1 MPARLIPERPR
12 YANDTERIVTE
23 ALVKKLPDEAVVI
36 HGQRFFGQDGD
47 WEADLAV
54 LYPGCG
60 FAAIEIKGGKVWL
73 ENGEWKQRTRDGER
87 IIEPVEQAR
96 SASYLF
102 QRYLNKR
109 PEWTHGRI
117 RKAHFVI
124 LPGVEWGPELESPAL
139 PREICIAGSELS
151 DAAGRIYDVFNGYL
165 PDEPNARPS
174 VEAVNLAADLIGG
187 RPPSG
192 HSVRALRSELDEHV
206 ERLTSD
212 QAKVLRI
219 VRDNSRIEVLG
230 GPGTGKTWLA
240 MEQARRLAAEGQR
253 VALLCY
259 SRGLALWIAREIANW
274 PTELRGRVWPGTFHA
289 LGVRWGAAVR
299 DGDDQH
305 FWEVELPELMLALAD
320 ELPAEHRFDALIVD
334 EAQDFAD
341 SWWPPLLAS
350 LVAPDDS
357 GVYVFGDP
365 AQSVF
370 GREGRP
376 RVALMRVRLDEN
388 VRNTQQIARVVKCLS
403 SEQIDLLG
411 GEGPPVRFVP
421 AESTEVYDEADRVVE
436 GLLEEGWEPRDIVI
450 LTTNHRHPMHRAR
463 TKHDGRDGYWESFW
477 DDEDYFYATVPG
489 FKGLERPAVV
499 LAVDGFRDSDLAREV
514 LYVGLSRA
522 RDLLVVVGDLDVIG
536 EAGGREL
543 RKRLA
548 KASRAGE

>member
-12 YANDTERIVTE
+12 YANDTERTVTE
-23 ALVKKLPDEAVVI
+23 ALVKQLPDEAVVI

-54 LYPGCG
+54 LYPDCG
-60 FAAIEIKGGKVWL
+60 FAAVEIKGGKVWL
-73 ENGEWKQRTRDGER
+73 ENGEWKQRTHDGER

-139 PREICIAGSELS
+139 PRAIAIVGSELS

-165 PDEPNARPS
+165 HDEPNARPS

-187 RPPSG
+187 RPPTG
-192 HSVRALRSELDEHV
+192 HGVRALRSELDEHV
-206 ERLTSD
+206 ERMTAD
-212 QAKVLRI
+212 QARI
-219 VRDNSRIEVLG
+219 LDAARDNSRIEVLG

-240 MEQARRLAAEGQR
+240 LEQARRLAQQGKK

-259 SRGLALWIAREIANW
+259 SRGLATWIQREVTTW
-274 PTELRGRVWPGTFHA
+274 PENQRAHVWAGTFHS
-289 LGVRWGAAVR
+289 LGVRWGAQVR

-305 FWEVELPELMLALAD
+305 FWED
-320 ELPAEHRFDALIVD
+320 ELPIVMLELANGLPLQDRFDALIVD

-341 SWWPPLLAS
+341 TWWPPLLAS
-350 LVAPDDS
+350 LKDQNES
-357 GVYVFGDP
+357 GLYIFGDA

-376 RVALMRVRLDEN
+376 KVSLFRLRLDTN
-388 VRNTQQIARVVKCLS
+388 VRNTQQIARLVRCLS
-403 SEQIDLLG
+403 PDQVDLLG

-421 AESTEVYDEADRVVE
+421 TASDAVYDEADRIVE
-436 GLLEEGWEPRDIVI
+436 GLLGEGWEPKDIVI
-450 LTTNHRHPMHRAR
+450 LTTNHRHPMHKAR
-463 TKHDGRDGYWESFW
+463 TEHDGRDGYWESFW
-477 DDEDYFYATVPG
+477 DDYDYFYATVPG

-499 LAVDGFRDSDLAREV
+499 LAVDGFRDPDLAREV

-522 RDLLVVVGDLDVIG
+522 RDLLVVIGDLDVIG
-536 EAGGREL
+536 DAGGKEL

-548 KASRAGE
+548 RAEIKGE